1 MILDTPPP
9 AVTRPAPHANDIAY
23 VIRRGDTAD
32 QLSRNYLVEGR
43 DWRAFLKLARVQNP
57 RRLPTGRQ
65 IWIPRSWLRYRIEP
79 ARLASYRGKVAI
91 TTDGRETSAA
101 IGASIAE
108 GMYISTAANSF
119 ATLILADQSRIVL
132 PSQSRVR
139 VRELRRILLTNAID
153 YRLEI
158 TNGRLETKVQPL
170 QSPSG
175 RYRIETP
182 VSMTAVRGTEFRVSF
197 AEGKAITEVLSGHV
211 LFTDADGRTRALALD
226 PGIGAAREPA
236 GAVRSEP
243 LLTAP
248 ALEDPGAMKLDDTV
262 EFRATPTPG
271 AARYRLVIASD
282 AGFVDNIV
290 EQASEDGH
298 FSFADIPNGNQFA
311 RISAITPDGIEGLA
325 QSYGFK
331 RRLAS
336 LHASVDAE
344 DDGYRFRW
352 WGSGNGARRYRFQL
366 LSDTPGA
373 PPIVDRVGLE
383 QDALTLH
390 RLAPG
395 VYHWRVGLLQIEADD
410 TVETWTTPEK
420 LTIAAPTRPRKPGR

>member
-9 AVTRPAPHANDIAY
+9 AARPAPHANEIAY

-32 QLSRNYLVEGR
+32 KLSRNYLVAGR
-43 DWRAFLKLARVQNP
+43 DWRALLRLARVQNP

-65 IWIPRSWLRYRIEP
+65 IWIPRNWLRYRIEP
-79 ARLASYRGKVAI
+79 ARLASYRGRVAI
-91 TTDGRETSAA
+91 TSNGREASAVV
-101 IGASIAE
+101 GASIGE
-108 GMYISTAANSF
+108 GMFIATAANSF

-158 TNGRLETKVQPL
+158 TSGRLETKVQPL
-170 QSPSG
+170 EGPSG

-197 AEGKAITEVLSGHV
+197 AAGTAITEVLSGHV
-211 LFTDADGRTRALALD
+211 LVTDADGQRRELALD
-226 PGIGAAREPA
+226 PGIGAAREGE
-236 GAVRSEP
+236 GAVRTEP
-243 LLTAP
+243 LLPAP
-248 ALEDPGAMKLDDTV
+248 ALEDPGAMKLDDIV
-262 EFRATPTPG
+262 EFRAAPTPG

-282 AGFVDNIV
+282 AGFIDNNV
-290 EQASEDGH
+290 EQISEDGH

-311 RISAITPDGIEGLA
+311 RISAIASSGIEGFA

-336 LHASVDAE
+336 LHASADAA

-366 LSDTPGA
+366 LGDTPGA

-383 QDALTLH
+383 QDSLTLH

-410 TVETWTTPEK
+410 TVETWTNPEK
-420 LTIAAPTRPRKPGR
+420 LTIAAPSRTRKADR

>member
-1 MILDTPPP
+1 MIVAPPPP
-9 AVTRPAPHANDIAY
+9 AAAQPATHANEVAY

-32 QLSRNYLVEGR
+32 QLSRKFLVDGR
-43 DWRAFLKLARVQNP
+43 DWRAFLKLVRVHDP
-57 RRLPTGRQ
+57 RRLPAGRQ
-65 IWIPRSWLRYRIEP
+65 VHIPRSWLRYRIEP

-91 TTDGRETSAA
+91 TANGREVSATT
-101 IGASIAE
+101 GASIGE
-108 GMYISTAANSF
+108 GMFIATAANSF

-158 TNGRLETKVQPL
+158 TGGRLETRVQPL
-170 QSPSG
+170 ESPSG

-197 AEGKAITEVLSGHV
+197 AAGTAITEVLSGHV
-211 LFTDADGRTRALALD
+211 LFTDADGNTRALALD
-226 PGIGAAREPA
+226 PGVGAARDPA
-236 GAVRSEP
+236 GEVRTEP
-243 LLTAP
+243 LLPAP
-248 ALEDPGAMKLDDTV
+248 TLEDPGAVKLDDIV
-262 EFRATPTPG
+262 EFRAAPAAG
-271 AARYRLVIASD
+271 AARYRLVIAGD
-282 AGFVDNIV
+282 AGFIDNIV
-290 EQASEDGH
+290 EQVSEDGH

-311 RISAITPDGIEGLA
+311 RISAIAPSGVEGFA

-336 LHASVDAE
+336 LHGAVDAA

-352 WGSGNGARRYRFQL
+352 WGSGSGARRYRFQL
-366 LSDTPGA
+366 MGEAEGA

-383 QDALTLH
+383 QESLTLH

-395 VYHWRVGLLQIEADD
+395 VYRWRVGLLQIDADD
-410 TVETWTTPEK
+410 TVETWTSPEK
-420 LTIAAPTRPRKPGR
+420 LTIAAPSHTRKASR

>member
-1 MILDTPPP
+1 MILDTPP
-9 AVTRPAPHANDIAY
+9 AAARPAPHPNEIAY
-23 VIRRGDTAD
+23 VVRRGDTAD
-32 QLSRNYLVEGR
+32 QLSRKYLVEGH
-43 DWRAFLKLARVQNP
+43 DWRALLKLARVQNP

-91 TTDGRETSAA
+91 TVDGRETSAA
-101 IGASIAE
+101 IGASIGE
-108 GMYISTAANSF
+108 GMFISTAANSF
-119 ATLILADQSRIVL
+119 VTLILADQSRIVL

-158 TNGRLETKVQPL
+158 TNGRLETKVQPIEG
-170 QSPSG
+170 PSG

-197 AEGKAITEVLSGHV
+197 TGETAITELLSGHV
-211 LFTDADGRTRALALD
+211 LVTDPDGATRALALD
-226 PGIGAAREPA
+226 PGLGAARAPA
-236 GAVRSEP
+236 GEVRIEP
-243 LLTAP
+243 LLAAP
-248 ALEDPGAMKLDDTV
+248 GLEDPGALKLDDTV
-262 EFRATPTPG
+262 EFRATPTAG

-282 AGFVDNIV
+282 AGFIDNIV
-290 EQASEDGH
+290 EQISEDGR

-311 RISAITPDGIEGLA
+311 RISAIAPSGVEGFA
-325 QSYGFK
+325 QSYAFK

-336 LHASVDAE
+336 LHAAVDAA

-366 LSDTPGA
+366 LGDTPGT

-395 VYHWRVGLLQIEADD
+395 VYHWRVGLLQIESDD
-410 TVETWTTPEK
+410 TVETWTNPEK
-420 LTIAAPTRPRKPGR
+420 LTIAAPTRTRKAER

>member
-9 AVTRPAPHANDIAY
+9 VTRPAPHANAIAY

-32 QLSRNYLVEGR
+32 QLSRKYLVEGR
-43 DWRAFLKLARVQNP
+43 DWRALLKLARVQNP

-65 IWIPRSWLRYRIEP
+65 LLIPRSWLRYRIEP

-91 TTDGRETSAA
+91 TANGREASAV
-101 IGASIAE
+101 IGASIDE
-108 GMYISTAANSF
+108 GMFIATAANSF

-158 TNGRLETKVQPL
+158 TSGRLETKVQPL
-170 QSPSG
+170 EGPSG

-197 AEGKAITEVLSGHV
+197 AAGTAITEVLSGHV
-211 LFTDADGRTRALALD
+211 LVTDSDGQTRALALD
-226 PGIGAAREPA
+226 PGIGAARDGD
-236 GAVRSEP
+236 GAVRTEP
-243 LLTAP
+243 LLPAP
-248 ALEDPGAMKLDDTV
+248 ALEDPGAVQLDDNV
-262 EFRATPTPG
+262 AFRAAPTPG

-282 AGFVDNIV
+282 AGFIDNNV
-290 EQASEDGH
+290 EQISEDGR
-298 FSFADIPNGNQFA
+298 FTFTDIPNGNQFA
-311 RISAITPDGIEGLA
+311 RISAIAPSGVEGFA

-336 LHASVDAE
+336 LHASVDMA

-352 WGSGNGARRYRFQL
+352 WGSGNGTRRYRFQL
-366 LSDTPGA
+366 LSDTPEA

-383 QDALTLH
+383 QDSLTLH
-390 RLAPG
+390 RLTPG
-395 VYHWRVGLLQIEADD
+395 VYHWRVGLLQIETDD
-410 TVETWTTPEK
+410 TVETWTNPEK
-420 LTIAAPTRPRKPGR
+420 LTIAGPSARRKADR